1 MVILDIMSTLKN
13 IFYTNIIKVD
23 GINLKSQ
30 NIFKT
35 LKKVL
40 RNSCLRN

>member
-1 MVILDIMSTLKN
+1 MVVLNIISILKN
-13 IFYTNIIKVD
+13 IFYAYIIKVN
-23 GINLKSQ
+23 GTNLKSQ